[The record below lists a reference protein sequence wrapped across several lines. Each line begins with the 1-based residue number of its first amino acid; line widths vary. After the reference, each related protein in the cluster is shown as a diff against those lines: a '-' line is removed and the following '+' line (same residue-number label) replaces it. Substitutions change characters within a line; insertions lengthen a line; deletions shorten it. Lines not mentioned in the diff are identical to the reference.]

1 MRNDITHVILN
12 YALFE
17 TLIYSKLAKLSADLR
32 LLHLAAP
39 LTLRRVRRF
48 SSVALRRRLSPGLP
62 FNLFCIGQE
71 LSR

>member
-1 MRNDITHVILN
+1 MVFNR
-12 YALFE
+12 ALFE
-17 TLIYSKLAKLSADLR
+17 FVDYSTLAKLSADLR

-62 FNLFCIGQE
+62 FNLICIGQE